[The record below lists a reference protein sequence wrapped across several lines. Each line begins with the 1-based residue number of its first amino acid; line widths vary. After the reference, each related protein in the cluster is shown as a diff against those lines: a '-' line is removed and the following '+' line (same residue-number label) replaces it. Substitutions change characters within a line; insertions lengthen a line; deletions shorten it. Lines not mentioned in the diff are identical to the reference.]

1 MVGPL
6 SSISIA
12 LTSPQ
17 SVQMKVCKA
26 GRAPSAGVALTN
38 VIGLP
43 HISHGG
49 SQTSSGFSDMAALGA
64 HYGNSPK
71 FHSLIVNP
79 LNFGWNET
87 RSARVLVIRIQ
98 NIVTHGNVWILEC
111 VPTAICDEALR
122 SGPKK

>member
-1 MVGPL
+1 
-6 SSISIA
+6 
-12 LTSPQ
+12 
-17 SVQMKVCKA
+17 MKVCNS
-26 GRAPSAGVALTN
+26 GRAPSAGVVRTN
-38 VIGLP
+38 VIRPP

-98 NIVTHGNVWILEC
+98 NIVTRGNVWILEC

>member
-1 MVGPL
+1 
-6 SSISIA
+6 
-12 LTSPQ
+12 
-17 SVQMKVCKA
+17 
-26 GRAPSAGVALTN
+26 
-38 VIGLP
+38 
-43 HISHGG
+43 
-49 SQTSSGFSDMAALGA
+49 MAALGA

-122 SGPKK
+122 SGIQKNKPRRG